1 MIRTAIVGTGGIA
14 GICHVPA
21 LRAQAHRAEIVAAV
35 DVDAARAEAF
45 AAEHGIPAV
54 HTDLETMLREER
66 PDLVHLCTPPF
77 LHADQAVACLEAGA
91 WVWCEKPVA
100 LSLAELDRIR
110 AAEGHA
116 VAGAVFQHR
125 YGTGARY
132 LRDRIAAGT
141 LGRPLVAQCVTA
153 WYRDDAYYDVPWRG
167 TWESE
172 GGGPTLGHG
181 IHQMDLML
189 AVLGEWA
196 EVRAMAGRLE
206 RDVETEDVSTAL
218 VRFENGAVATVV
230 NSVLSPREE
239 SYLRFDLTEAT
250 VELRHLYGYSNADW
264 TFTARTPDVKWDP
277 PGDVPSS
284 HTAQLADFLD
294 AYEAGIRPDLGRHT
308 MELVTALY
316 KAAITGLPVRRGE
329 IDTDDPFYR
338 SLNGGLPGVFR

>member
-14 GICHVPA
+14 DICHVPA
-21 LRAQAHRAEIVAAV
+21 LRAQAHRAQIVAAV
-35 DVDAARAEAF
+35 DVDAPRADAF
-45 AAEHGIPAV
+45 AAEHGIPEV
-54 HTDLETMLREER
+54 YTDLGTMLDEQR

-110 AAEGHA
+110 AAEGSAH
-116 VAGAVFQHR
+116 AGAVFQHR

-141 LGRPLVAQCVTA
+141 WGRPLVAQCVTA

-189 AVLGEWA
+189 AVLGAWS
-196 EVRAMAGRLE
+196 EVRAMTGRLE
-206 RDVETEDVSTAL
+206 RDVQTEDVSTAL
-218 VRFENGAVATVV
+218 VRFESGALATVV

-264 TFTARTPDVKWDP
+264 TFTARSPAVTWDP

-294 AYEAGIRPDLGRHT
+294 LYEAGIRPDLGRQT

-329 IDTDDPFYR
+329 TDAADPFYG
-338 SLNGGLPGVFR
+338 SLHGGLPGVFR